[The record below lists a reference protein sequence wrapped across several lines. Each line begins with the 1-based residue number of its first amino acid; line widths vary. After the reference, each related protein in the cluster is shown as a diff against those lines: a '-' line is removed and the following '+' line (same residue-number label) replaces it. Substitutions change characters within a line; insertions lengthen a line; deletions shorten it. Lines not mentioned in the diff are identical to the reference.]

1 MLAGPLHTAADE
13 IHLPVKIL
21 KLLIAQLQ
29 YHLAS
34 VPVPVDVR
42 MCSHPTL
49 FVLQN

>member
-1 MLAGPLHTAADE
+1 MLAGPLHTADE

-34 VPVPVDVR
+34 VPVPVDVC
-42 MCSHPTL
+42 MCSYPTL